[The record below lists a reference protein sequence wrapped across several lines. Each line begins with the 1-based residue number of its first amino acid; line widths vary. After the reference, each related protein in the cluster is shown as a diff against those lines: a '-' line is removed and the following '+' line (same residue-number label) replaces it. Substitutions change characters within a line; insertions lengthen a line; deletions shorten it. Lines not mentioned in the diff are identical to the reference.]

1 MIVSAQ
7 DYVEWCLEIIFIQLS
22 VVGEFEMMFSVIVDG
37 DGEARV
43 LKLQGNRA
51 SVSTTGEGL
60 VPKVSQAEG
69 WQWESQIRYLGKD
82 ITTGDGGVPL
92 NLDSCDWRAWASAQ
106 YVFHDFTA
114 RQRGSWTAEYYLID
128 TDILELWLWQILNA
142 CVLPWI
148 KNLSTGKIQKLSW
161 FCFPKRRQ
169 VSLCRQ
175 ELWMT
180 PSRESSCSKFKQIQN
195 SIPEVADLL
204 LCKHE

>member
-1 MIVSAQ
+1 MLGDYFHPIECGWRVWDDVQCDCWRWWRGSSIEIARKPGVGVHYWWRAGAQ
-7 DYVEWCLEIIFIQLS
+7 SFAGWGMTMRITDQILRKRYH
-22 VVGEFEMMFSVIVDG
+22 
-37 DGEARV
+37 
-43 LKLQGNRA
+43 NR
-51 SVSTTGEGL
+51 
-60 VPKVSQAEG
+60 
-69 WQWESQIRYLGKD
+69 
-82 ITTGDGGVPL
+82 DGGVPL